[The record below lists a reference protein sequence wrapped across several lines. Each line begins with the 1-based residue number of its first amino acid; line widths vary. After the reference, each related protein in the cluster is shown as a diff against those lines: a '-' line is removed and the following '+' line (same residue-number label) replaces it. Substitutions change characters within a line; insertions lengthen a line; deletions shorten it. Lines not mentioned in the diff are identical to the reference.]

1 MRPRDE
7 RRNPGGPGEPHHN
20 RPTGASGPLRPL
32 RGRHQWA
39 VEVSYLLTT
48 AKPEGWQDLM
58 DDLIAIEYDHGL
70 IDADGEVTY

>member
-1 MRPRDE
+1 M
-7 RRNPGGPGEPHHN
+7 NPTTIALHE
-20 RPTGASGPLRPL
+20 
-32 RGRHQWA
+32 WA

-58 DDLIAIEYDHGL
+58 DELVAIEQGHGL